1 MDRHST
7 VANLSCMPSQITEM
21 SARVAGVHLRQV
33 SGSAGN
39 VCSFQLRDGLTYA
52 TVGQLY
58 DSKGQSNGY
67 HKLPYVRA
75 TSGLYAQATGSAT
88 GTSWACYYV
97 EDEESGT
104 VSDTPSLMFESTS
117 LVPTIGSATV
127 AATRST
133 TVTALDN
140 TPALKTAQIN
150 EIGVPGARRVR
161 NLFALSDAPATQN
174 VTTTAETYVLQASGT
189 GTITLSGTYVG
200 SLVVAGNRK
209 RLAFTATAGTLTLT
223 LSGGTPTWVQL
234 ERTTGAADTTL
245 PSEYVS
251 TSLAA
256 PWHGAGVLDVK
267 YFTTANGCTV
277 DGSDVVT
284 EATGA
289 ALTGVKGV
297 LVERAITASSYSRD
311 FSGSGGA
318 WSADSSSFAL
328 TGTGLDGVAN
338 SCTTITCAATTA
350 THGFY
355 RLLAPADNTVTTMHL
370 AVYAV
375 NRTWVYLSAR
385 KKSGATTYF
394 TWFDLT
400 NMVFGTTSGSTT
412 CRFLGK
418 AGSFY
423 NFSITFDCASGATT
437 PFIGGGIAPSD
448 GVSSFLASASDK
460 LVVDFANVISESTPS
475 SFVSVA
481 AGTFNRTAPSYQIA
495 TCPPYLQS
503 GRPWTV
509 LIDFVPNY
517 ASSQALGEN
526 VVVWQ
531 VGSGTD
537 YYQLYLHATD
547 FKLYHKLVI
556 ASSTVFD
563 AAGAVLSYTLGST
576 IKVAAAYDSTNGYA
590 VYFNGAS
597 YATNATTTSAEWS
610 GLNTHAGATGTT
622 ATGSQTTKRARYF
635 ASRLSNARLVLETT

>member
-297 LVERAITASSYSRD
+297 LVEPAVTELITATYYRDLTAWTTISGVPVVSSNSTVGIDGLTLADTLTGDGAGTTGKYVAVTLSATTTYVLQSVLKAGTSTSSTFGVWDVTAGAYVASVTVSWTAGVPSTSASSGATAISYTLIANGFYKIAFQLTTGANTSHRIYLLPDTTGTSKSIIHDWSSMALESFATSLRPGVSRTATSLSMATPAFMTSGAAWSYIQKLYPLFNGSDSKGGFPNFLAIYTNGSNQLLVYTASS
-311 FSGSGGA
+311 
-318 WSADSSSFAL
+318 SS
-328 TGTGLDGVAN
+328 
-338 SCTTITCAATTA
+338 TIK
-350 THGFY
+350 
-355 RLLAPADNTVTTMHL
+355 M
-370 AVYAV
+370 
-375 NRTWVYLSAR
+375 
-385 KKSGATTYF
+385 
-394 TWFDLT
+394 
-400 NMVFGTTSGSTT
+400 
-412 CRFLGK
+412 
-418 AGSFY
+418 
-423 NFSITFDCASGATT
+423 
-437 PFIGGGIAPSD
+437 
-448 GVSSFLASASDK
+448 K
-460 LVVDFANVISESTPS
+460 LVVGGVTKFDQGGTVSYLANAILKIGVIYSPVSGYSLFANGALVS
-475 SFVSVA
+475 SHANTTTLVGDTVYP
-481 AGTFNRTAPSYQIA
+481 GTLTGYPIGQIVKE
-495 TCPPYLQS
+495 QK
-503 GRPWTV
+503 
-509 LIDFVPNY
+509 FY
-517 ASSQALGEN
+517 ASALP
-526 VVVWQ
+526 
-531 VGSGTD
+531 
-537 YYQLYLHATD
+537 
-547 FKLYHKLVI
+547 
-556 ASSTVFD
+556 
-563 AAGAVLSYTLGST
+563 AARM
-576 IKVAAAYDSTNGYA
+576 I
-590 VYFNGAS
+590 
-597 YATNATTTSAEWS
+597 
-610 GLNTHAGATGTT
+610 
-622 ATGSQTTKRARYF
+622 
-635 ASRLSNARLVLETT
+635 LETT